1 MPLTVEKINTEQI
14 FKQLNLIKMS
24 NFKFFSQYKNE
35 LKTLSKVVNRFDF
48 VDFANR
54 LLENDC
60 KGNYFLF
67 DKIGNNNVLNN
78 NKTYAFVSFAID
90 HIYVNGGKIE
100 KDKTSELQFVNF
112 IKVLFELSPIEKTIK
127 VRGQYDTIEKKQVW
141 ENTTQIGYNN
151 LFELW
156 NKATKAKAAELEK
169 AAKAAEKAAKAAE
182 AKAAVK

>member
-1 MPLTVEKINTEQI
+1 
-14 FKQLNLIKMS
+14 MS
-24 NFKFFSQYKNE
+24 NFKFFAQYKNE

-67 DKIGNNNVLNN
+67 DKVGNNNVLNS
-78 NKTYAFVSFAID
+78 NKTYAFVSFAIE
-90 HIYVNGGKIE
+90 HLYVNGGKID

-127 VRGQYDTIEKKQVW
+127 VRGQYDNIQKKQVW
-141 ENTTQIGYNN
+141 ENSTQIGYNN
-151 LFELW
+151 LFALW
-156 NKATKAKAAELEK
+156 NKATEAKAAEMAKATKAAEAKAAK
-169 AAKAAEKAAKAAE
+169 AAKAAEKAAKAA
-182 AKAAVK
+182 VK